1 MSPRTAK
8 SSRTAA
14 KSPLTRALALMLAVA
29 GMLATVV
36 GCGSSAATARPTG
49 PEKPDITVVAVPATG
64 AAGLYL
70 AEQDGF
76 FARQGLHVTIL
87 PSVSATD
94 AVAELKSGHIDV
106 SLGQWT
112 TAILVQAKRVAD
124 LKALAEGNAGAPQQV
139 LTWAGSG
146 ISSPVQLK
154 GKTIAVNVLGGLAE
168 LEVLADLASYQI
180 DPAQVRFTVVPFPD
194 MAAALA
200 AHRVD
205 AALLPEPYASQ
216 AQITNGDPAVFS
228 TGQQGPTT
236 DFPIE
241 GYVVTRSWARRYPRT
256 AAAFTAAIDQG
267 QRVAGTDRAAV
278 ERVLLRYI
286 KSLDTKTA
294 SVMGLGSY
302 PDTVDPV
309 PLGRVG
315 DLMRQFP
322 AISGLPRSVSVSGVV
337 AELTR

>member
-1 MSPRTAK
+1 
-8 SSRTAA
+8 
-14 KSPLTRALALMLAVA
+14 MLAAA
-29 GMLATVV
+29 GTLAAMA
-36 GCGSSAATARPTG
+36 GCGSSTATARPTG
-49 PEKPDITVVAVPATG
+49 PEKPDITIAAVPATG

-70 AEQDGF
+70 AQQDGF

-94 AVAELKSGHIDV
+94 VVADLRSGRIDV

-112 TAILVQAKRVAD
+112 TAILVQAKHVAD

-146 ISSPVQLK
+146 IGSPAQLK
-154 GKTIAVNVLGGLAE
+154 DKTIAVNVLGGLAE
-168 LEVLADLASYQI
+168 LEVLADLAGYQI
-180 DPAQVRFTVVPFPD
+180 GPAQVHFTVIPFPD

-216 AQITNGDPAVFS
+216 AQIRSGDPAVFS
-228 TGQQGPTT
+228 TGQQGPTK

-241 GYVVTRSWARRYPRT
+241 GYVVARSWARRYPRT
-256 AAAFTAAIDQG
+256 AAAFATAIDQA
-267 QRVAGTDRAAV
+267 QRIAGTDRAAV
-278 ERVLLRYI
+278 EQVLLRYI
-286 KSLDTKTA
+286 KGLDTKTA

-315 DLMRQFP
+315 DLMQQFP